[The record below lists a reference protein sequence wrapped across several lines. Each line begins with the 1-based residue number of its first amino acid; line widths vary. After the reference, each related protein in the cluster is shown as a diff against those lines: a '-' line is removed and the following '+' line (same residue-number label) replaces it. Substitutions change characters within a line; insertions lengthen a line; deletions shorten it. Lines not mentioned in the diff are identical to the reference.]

1 MKIEL
6 KKRDGFY
13 LAIIGV
19 LILIVLRVFAFNSGN
34 HMNGGFE
41 ENDRG
46 QMGMGMEENN
56 SSNLSGNE
64 FMFAEMMI
72 PHHQQAVDMSDLAL
86 ATSKNAKVLDLAQRI
101 KDAQSAEIVQMQ
113 SWLGTGD
120 SDKMMGG
127 HKGHD
132 MGGMMSEEEMAT
144 LKSSTGVT
152 FDKLFLEGM
161 IAHHEGALDMATMIK
176 DTNDQEVNSFG
187 LNVVKVQTAEI
198 VEMKEILAS
207 L

>member
-34 HMNGGFE
+34 HMNDGFE
-41 ENDRG
+41 ENGRG

-120 SDKMMGG
+120 SDKMMGS

-132 MGGMMSEEEMAT
+132 MGGMMSDADMAA
-144 LKSSTGVT
+144 LKSSTGAT

-161 IAHHEGALDMATMIK
+161 IIHHEGALHMVTMIN
-176 DTNDQEVNSFG
+176 DTNNQEVNSFG

-198 VEMKEILAS
+198 AEMKDILAS